1 MDVDLELEAMGTI
14 ASALEELDGEAKSR
28 VLRWVLDRC
37 SVRLDASDDPAA
49 SKANG
54 VRDSAPAP
62 QGRFPEVADLFA
74 SAAPKTDKEK
84 ALVLAYWFQVA
95 KGATNFES
103 LEINR
108 ELKQL
113 GYGLSNVTATLTD
126 LIEAK
131 PSLVMQVQKSG
142 KAQQARKKYRLTNEG
157 IKRVNDMLGSAS
169 GESTHI
175 E

>member
-1 MDVDLELEAMGTI
+1 MESAEVDPELAAMATI
-14 ASALEELDGEAKSR
+14 ASALQNLSDEARSR

-37 SVRLDASDDPAA
+37 AVNLESHFELGMNRSSVASEPTSIAQ
-49 SKANG
+49 S
-54 VRDSAPAP
+54 
-62 QGRFPEVADLFA
+62 RFADVADLFA

-84 ALVLAYWFQVA
+84 ALVVAYWFQVVN
-95 KGATNFES
+95 GAGNFES

-113 GYGLSNVTATLTD
+113 GYGLSNVTATFTD

-142 KAQQARKKYRLTNEG
+142 KSQQARKRYRLTNEG
-157 IKRVNDMLGSAS
+157 IKRVDEMLGGASAN
-169 GESTHI
+169 
-175 E
+175 